1 MQNNPNKF
9 KKVLFSL
16 FSVTFLLAVFT
27 ACGPK
32 EIEPEVI
39 LPTAVSNFKASAGDG
54 KVTLNWKNP
63 KASSFESVKLFQGI
77 TDEPATEIA
86 TITDGS
92 TSHIVTGLTN
102 GTKYYF
108 KAIAYFGES
117 ENTYSSNVISATPK
131 EFTSISSVN
140 FAKNLVIGWN
150 LGNTLDANNSKSNN
164 SGLTEETSWG
174 MPYTTQAM
182 IKAVAD
188 AGFKTIR
195 VPVSWHNH
203 LIDTTNYTIDSEW
216 MARVKQIVDWAI
228 EEDMYVI
235 LNIHHDNQVASTLA
249 TSDGLHGF
257 ALSTTSTSVQT
268 TSKKYLEKVW
278 TQIATT
284 FNDDYDA
291 KLIFEVLNEP
301 REIGTDLEWNIND
314 SATAKKYCDVIT
326 DYENTC
332 IAAIRATG
340 GNNEQ
345 RYIMVPGYAASGT
358 SPIMLGAYT
367 LPSDTAIDK
376 LILSTHAYSPYNFAM
391 ANSDAVFGDDDK
403 GSLTYTFNYLK
414 TNYTDKGIGV
424 VMGEASASNKDN
436 TEERIKWA
444 NYYFAKAKDAGIS
457 VVLWDNDVSDP
468 DGHEGANKN
477 EFNGEH
483 HGWLNRKSGTW
494 YFPSIIKAMMD
505 TVGVTG
511 YTIPEYVAPTP
522 SSIGWNESNAVTV
535 SNEQKNIN
543 WKSEYKPA
551 ASYFANAKEGSI
563 LKITFTASGTNLRL
577 TSPDWTTDY
586 NTGDMLNGNASGTNI
601 TVTASEFYYILTASD
616 AADWKAKGLTISGA
630 NGTITS
636 IKFLENPSVN

>member
-32 EIEPEVI
+32 E
-39 LPTAVSNFKASAGDG
+39 TS
-54 KVTLNWKNP
+54 KNQ
-63 KASSFESVKLFQGI
+63 K
-77 TDEPATEIA
+77 T
-86 TITDGS
+86 
-92 TSHIVTGLTN
+92 
-102 GTKYYF
+102 
-108 KAIAYFGES
+108 
-117 ENTYSSNVISATPK
+117 
-131 EFTSISSVN
+131 FTSIPSVE

-203 LIDTTNYTIDSEW
+203 LTDTTNYTIDSEW

-235 LNIHHDNQVASTLA
+235 LNVHHDNQVASTLA

-257 ALSTTSTSVQT
+257 ALSTTSTSVKT

-358 SPIMLGAYT
+358 SPTMLGAYT

-424 VMGEASASNKDN
+424 VMGEASASNKNN
-436 TEERIKWA
+436 TAERIKWV
-444 NYYFAKAKDAGIS
+444 NDYFTKAKAAGIP
-457 VVLWDNDVSDP
+457 VVLWDNDVADA
-468 DGHEGANKN
+468 DGNEDVEGG
-477 EFNGEH
+477 FNGEH
-483 HGWLNRKSGTW
+483 HGWLNRKSGKW
-494 YFPSIIKAMMD
+494 YFPTIIQAMMD

-511 YTIPEYVAPTP
+511 YSIPEYVAPTT
-522 SSIGWNESNAVTV
+522 SSIGWSESEAVSIS
-535 SNEQKNIN
+535 SNTTTLGWDTKFTIGTL
-543 WKSEYKPA
+543 
-551 ASYFANAKEGSI
+551 ANAKEGSI
-563 LKITFTASGTNLRL
+563 LKISFASTSASIKIIDSSWNTFADGFI
-577 TSPDWTTDY
+577 
-586 NTGDMLNGNASGTNI
+586 LNGNVNKAEGDSYNVITPTAKDLYYMLTSSDAVAWKSKNIYIAGSGT
-601 TVTASEFYYILTASD
+601 VTSV
-616 AADWKAKGLTISGA
+616 
-630 NGTITS
+630 
-636 IKFLENPSVN
+636 KFLANPSTN